1 MATHAEMAPH
11 RDVRPLAVARNWFA
25 SRRHQAAAALALYAA
40 ISIGYFGRHVVL
52 HLATA
57 NVGLPEWGDPTIF
70 MWSLAW
76 WPHALLHGL
85 NPFITN
91 TLFVPDHVDLGG
103 VTAVPFA
110 ALVAAPITLL
120 FGPIVSYNLL
130 MLASPTLAAFF
141 AFLLCRY
148 VTRSFAA
155 SLVGGYVFGFSTYML
170 GQMLGH
176 LHLVLIFPIPAA
188 VHLTLRLIDGRIGE
202 RRFIVLMALCLAT
215 LFLCSSELTFTLVP
229 IGAVALAIAFALAP
243 GARERI
249 IVAVKLILVA
259 GVAAALITSPFIYYG
274 LKGNVEFG
282 PTDNGGGDA
291 IGFFVPTSLV
301 RLGRKYF
308 AAVANATNNSHSLAE
323 CATYIGLP
331 LALIFARYSIT
342 RWRMVS
348 TKILVATLA
357 IVVVLLFGAR
367 LHVGGYP
374 TIPLPW
380 KLIDYSL
387 VRNVV
392 PSRLGLYMF
401 LIVGVIAAMW
411 LAQPRT
417 GGWAVAK
424 WAVAAVSIAFLVPN
438 IGSGF
443 WRGWEPNSAFFTTHE
458 YRRVLRR
465 GETVLAL
472 PFGQFGTGM
481 LWQAETGMWF
491 RLAGGFVN
499 PVYPADYY
507 RDPLFPAL
515 FEKAKPNP
523 QTLRSFLDRR
533 HVGAV
538 IVDPASAP
546 QWLGPLAQ
554 LGLKPMSF
562 GSITVY
568 KV

>member
-1 MATHAEMAPH
+1 M
-11 RDVRPLAVARNWFA
+11 RSLSVARGWLA
-25 SRRHQAAAALALYAA
+25 SGRHQAVAAFALYAA
-40 ISIGYFGRHVVL
+40 ISIGYFGLHVL
-52 HLATA
+52 PHLGTA
-57 NVGLPEWGDPTIF
+57 NVGLPGWGDPTIYI
-70 MWSLAW
+70 WSLAW

-85 NPFITN
+85 NPFVTN
-91 TLFVPDHVDLGG
+91 ALFVPDRIDLGAI
-103 VTAVPFA
+103 TAVPLA

-148 VTRSFAA
+148 ITRSFAP
-155 SLVGGYVFGFSTYML
+155 SLVGGYVFGFSTYIL

-202 RRFIVLMALCLAT
+202 RRFIALMALCLAT
-215 LFLCSSELTFTLVP
+215 LFLCSSELAFTLVP
-229 IGAVALAIAFALAP
+229 LGAVALAVAFALAP
-243 GARERI
+243 AARERI
-249 IVAVKLILVA
+249 IIAVKLILA
-259 GVAAALITSPFIYYG
+259 GGVAAALVTSPFIYYG
-274 LKGNVEFG
+274 LEGNLQF
-282 PTDNGGGDA
+282 PLSDNGGGDA

-301 RLGRKYF
+301 RLGRRYF
-308 AAVANATNNSHSLAE
+308 AAVANATNNTHTLSE

-331 LALIFARYSIT
+331 LALIVARYSIT
-342 RWRMVS
+342 RWRMAS

-367 LHVGGYP
+367 LYIAGYP

-380 KLIDYSL
+380 KVIDYSL

-411 LAQPRT
+411 LAQRRA
-417 GGWAVAK
+417 GRWGLAK
-424 WAVAAVSIAFLVPN
+424 WAVAALSIAFLAPN
-438 IGSGF
+438 IGSGL
-443 WRGWEPNSAFFTTHE
+443 WRGGEPNSAFFTTHE
-458 YRRVLRR
+458 YRRVLRP

-515 FEKAKPNP
+515 YEQAKPTA
-523 QTLRSFLDRR
+523 QTLRSFLARR

-538 IVDPASAP
+538 IVDPATAP

-562 GSITVY
+562 GSIQVY
-568 KV
+568 NV

>member
-1 MATHAEMAPH
+1 MRSP
-11 RDVRPLAVARNWFA
+11 AVARRWLA
-25 SRRHQAAAALALYAA
+25 SGRHQAVAAFSLYAA
-40 ISIGYFGRHVVL
+40 ISIVYFGGRQVLL

-57 NVGLPEWGDPTIF
+57 NVGLPGWSDSTIF

-76 WPHALLHGL
+76 WPHAVLHGL
-85 NPFITN
+85 NPFFTDA
-91 TLFVPDHVDLGG
+91 LFAPDRVDLGG
-103 VTAVPFA
+103 VTAVPLA
-110 ALVAAPITLL
+110 ALVSAPITLL

-148 VTRSFAA
+148 ITRSFAA

-202 RRFIVLMALCLAT
+202 RRFIALMALCFAT
-215 LFLCSSELTFTLVP
+215 LFLCSSELTFTFVP
-229 IGAVALAIAFALAP
+229 LGFVALAVGFIFVPA
-243 GARERI
+243 ARERLS
-249 IVAVKLILVA
+249 AAGKLILVA
-259 GVAAALITSPFIYYG
+259 GVAAVLVTSPFIYYG
-274 LKGNVEFG
+274 LKGNIQFQ
-282 PTDNGGGDA
+282 PTDNSGADGL
-291 IGFFVPTSLV
+291 GFFIPTSLV

-308 AAVANATNNSHSLAE
+308 AALANASNTSGSLAE
-323 CATYIGLP
+323 DATYLGLP
-331 LALIFARYSIT
+331 LALIVARYTIT
-342 RWRMVS
+342 RWRMAS
-348 TKILVATLA
+348 TRILVVTLA
-357 IVVVLLFGAR
+357 VVVVLLFGAR
-367 LHVGGYP
+367 LHIAGYP

-392 PSRLGLYMF
+392 PSRLGLYVF
-401 LIVGVIAAMW
+401 LIVGVILAMW
-411 LAQPRT
+411 LSQPRA
-417 GGWAVAK
+417 GRWGVAK
-424 WAVAAVSIAFLVPN
+424 WAVAVVSIACLAPN
-438 IGSGF
+438 ISGGF
-443 WRGWEPNSAFFTTHE
+443 WRGREPNSAFFTTQE
-458 YRRVLRR
+458 YRKVLRP

-499 PVYPADYY
+499 PVYPADYTA
-507 RDPLFPAL
+507 DPLFPAL
-515 FEKAKPNP
+515 MEKVTPNP
-523 QTLRSFLDRR
+523 DTLRSFLARR

-538 IVDPASAP
+538 IVNPASAP

-562 GSITVY
+562 GGILVY
-568 KV
+568 NV

>member
-1 MATHAEMAPH
+1 M
-11 RDVRPLAVARNWFA
+11 RSLSVARGWLA
-25 SRRHQAAAALALYAA
+25 SGRHQAAAAFALYAA
-40 ISIGYFGRHVVL
+40 ISIGYFGLHVL
-52 HLATA
+52 PHLGTT
-57 NVGLPEWGDPTIF
+57 NVGLPGWGDPTIF
-70 MWSLAW
+70 IWSLAW

-85 NPFITN
+85 NPFFTN
-91 TLFVPDHVDLGG
+91 ALFVPDRVDLGG
-103 VTAVPFA
+103 VTAVPLA

-148 VTRSFAA
+148 ITRSFAA
-155 SLVGGYVFGFSTYML
+155 SLVGGYVFGFSTYIL

-188 VHLTLRLIDGRIGE
+188 VHLTLRLIDGRIGG

-215 LFLCSSELTFTLVP
+215 LFLCSSELAFTLVP
-229 IGAVALAIAFALAP
+229 LGAVALAVAFALAP
-243 GARERI
+243 AARERI
-249 IVAVKLILVA
+249 IIAVKLILAA
-259 GVAAALITSPFIYYG
+259 GVAALLVTSPFIYYG
-274 LKGNVEFG
+274 LKGNLQF
-282 PTDNGGGDA
+282 PLSDNGGGDA

-308 AAVANATNNSHSLAE
+308 AAVANATNNTHTLSE

-331 LALIFARYSIT
+331 LALIVARYSIT
-342 RWRMVS
+342 RWRMAS

-367 LHVGGYP
+367 LYIAGYP

-380 KLIDYSL
+380 KVIDYSL

-411 LAQPRT
+411 LAQRRA
-417 GGWAVAK
+417 GRWGVAK
-424 WAVAAVSIAFLVPN
+424 WAVAAVSIAVLVPN

-443 WRGWEPNSAFFTTHE
+443 WRGSEPNSAFFTTHE
-458 YRRVLRR
+458 YRKVLRH

-515 FEKAKPNP
+515 YEQAKPNP
-523 QTLRSFLDRR
+523 QTLRSFLARR

-562 GSITVY
+562 GSIQVY
-568 KV
+568 NV